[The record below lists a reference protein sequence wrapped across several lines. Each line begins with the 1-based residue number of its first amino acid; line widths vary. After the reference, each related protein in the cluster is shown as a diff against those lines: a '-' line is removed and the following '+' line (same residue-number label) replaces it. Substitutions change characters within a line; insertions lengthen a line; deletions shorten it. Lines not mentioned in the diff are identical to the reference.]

1 MPAAVRL
8 ADESGQDH
16 AAKACIESLLLHARN
31 LSEFLIEGRY
41 KTSDIHRSDF
51 APRWSPPNSPAKSR
65 LRNARRM
72 LDRNVSHLSW
82 ERVEVTEPHDDP
94 ERIVDDMLE
103 VMGAFVEHLE
113 AEANPAASWFDGQLQ
128 QARILLDDD
137 GAGGAGVSYD
147 VSAKPRLTDTTSGAS
162 DRATRQRHLP
172 PASTIALRVRGPAM
186 ALARRTY
193 ALVAGAFSR
202 FAETL
207 RELRHWDRA

>member
-1 MPAAVRL
+1 M
-8 ADESGQDH
+8 
-16 AAKACIESLLLHARN
+16 LLHARN

-51 APRWSPPNSPAKSR
+51 APRWSPPNSPAKGR

-82 ERVEVTEPHDDP
+82 ERVEMTEPHDDP
-94 ERIVDDMLE
+94 ERIVDDMIE

-128 QARILLDDD
+128 QARILLEDD
-137 GAGGAGVSYD
+137 GAGGAVSYD
-147 VSAKPRLTDTTSGAS
+147 VSAKPMLTDTTSGAS
-162 DRATRQRHLP
+162 DRSTRQRHLR
-172 PASTIALRVRGPAM
+172 PAPTIAFRLRVPAL

-202 FAETL
+202 FTDTL
-207 RELRHWDRA
+207 RELRHGDRA